1 MQHSTPLITTIVAG
15 LVLAFIFG
23 MIANRFKM
31 PPLVG
36 YLFAGILAG
45 PYTPGFVADQALGA
59 ELAELGVIL
68 LMFGVGL
75 HFSLKDLMSVR
86 ALAIPGALVQ
96 IAFATLLGL
105 GLATLLGWGLGA
117 GILFG
122 LALSVA
128 STVVLLKA
136 LQDRRLIETEKG
148 RIAVGWLI
156 VEDLD
161 MVLAL
166 VLVPAFAS
174 LSGNPE
180 SAIHDPFVS
189 FVERMLGTQIG
200 IYGIIGLTLVKVAAF
215 VGFMLIVGRRAIP
228 WALHATAHTGSRELF
243 RLAVLAIALGVA
255 LGSSVLFGVS
265 LALGAFFAG
274 MMLAESELSQRAA
287 QETLP
292 LRDAFAVLFFVSI
305 GMLFD
310 PSILVNQPLQVLAT
324 VFIIVI
330 GKSVAAFGIVLLF
343 RRPVGTAL
351 TISASLAQIG
361 EFSFILAS
369 MGVSLA
375 ILPKE
380 GQDLILAGALI
391 SIVLNPVVF
400 WAVDLAKP
408 RFEAKAAARR
418 GEPELR
424 VEPSD
429 STIVAEGSVLP
440 EVELDVP
447 DPEDADAVQP
457 TRQKDHTILVGF
469 GRVGR
474 VVGQGLHDAG
484 APLVVI
490 EDSDHSIAFARSK
503 GIEVVS
509 GNAASADVLKL
520 ANLAQAKVLMIAIPN
535 GFEAGT
541 VVEVGRKLNP
551 GIRILARAHS
561 EEEEAHLRH
570 LGADQVIMG
579 EREIGLGM
587 LAWLRGERIEDI
599 ANTAPMPPIE
609 PKLAPVENI
618 LEKVAATAAVAV
630 VEPAMAAELAVPVEL
645 MATPEP
651 AAEGSA
657 AEPAEIAVVE
667 TVIELP
673 APQVQVEDVAVI
685 EAVEAA
691 PAVDVADAPAVT
703 EAAGLES
710 VEATPAVAETPQEIA
725 EPVVPV
731 EETPEEEAA
740 EDEIYEGS
748 PVIEP
753 VDPAPPEAAPA
764 ELAPV
769 APGEPLSEAAV
780 EMAEVEAEEQVSE
793 GGPVIVPEADVATS
807 DVKPESTPAAEQDKP
822 EDAGVPPVVPEPKIS
837 RSPSLND
844 FAEGH
849 IRSAR
854 AGVTGAGA
862 AWRDDDDRRY
872 RAGAGDPQEVSRT
885 DPLGA
890 QAGWLRGQPAGA
902 HRGI

>member
-1 MQHSTPLITTIVAG
+1 MQHSTPLISTIVAG

-36 YLFAGILAG
+36 YLFAGILVG
-45 PYTPGFVADQALGA
+45 PHTPGFVADQALGV
-59 ELAELGVIL
+59 ELSELGVIL

-96 IAFATLLGL
+96 IGFATLLGM
-105 GLATLLGWGLGA
+105 GLASLLGWDIGA

-136 LQDRRLIETEKG
+136 LQDKRLIETEKG

-156 VEDLD
+156 VEDLA

-189 FVERMLGTQIG
+189 FVERILGMNIG
-200 IYGIIGLTLVKVAAF
+200 IYGVIALTLVKVAAF
-215 VGFMLIVGRRAIP
+215 IGFMLIVGRRAIP

-255 LGSSVLFGVS
+255 LGSSLLFGVS

-310 PSILVNQPLQVLAT
+310 PSILLNQPLQVLAT

-343 RRPVGTAL
+343 RRPIGTAL

-400 WAVDLAKP
+400 WAVDLVKP
-408 RFEAKAAARR
+408 RLEAKVAARR
-418 GEPELR
+418 GEPEIR
-424 VEPSD
+424 VEPSE
-429 STIVAEGSVLP
+429 TTVVVEGAVLP
-440 EVELDVP
+440 EAPVADVLVLDE
-447 DPEDADAVQP
+447 EDKVQP
-457 TRQKDHTILVGF
+457 SRQKDHTVVVGF

-474 VVGQGLHDAG
+474 VIGQGLKDAG
-484 APLVVI
+484 ASVLVI
-490 EDSDHSIAFARSK
+490 EDSDHSIAYARSK

-509 GNAASADVLKL
+509 GNAASADVLRL

-561 EEEEAHLRH
+561 EDEENHLRH

-587 LAWLRGERIEDI
+587 LAWLRGERLDDI
-599 ANTAPMPPIE
+599 VATAPVPPIE

-618 LEKVAATAAVAV
+618 LAKVAATAAVAA
-630 VEPAMAAELAVPVEL
+630 EPVFAAEPAVPVEL
-645 MATPEP
+645 VETLPPVA
-651 AAEGSA
+651 A
-657 AEPAEIAVVE
+657 AEPAADQSAAFAELAEVAAAE
-667 TVIELP
+667 AVIESPPPL
-673 APQVQVEDVAVI
+673 APVEDVAVI
-685 EAVEAA
+685 EAIEV
-691 PAVDVADAPAVT
+691 PAVTPSEVIAVPPAVADA
-703 EAAGLES
+703 AALES
-710 VEATPAVAETPQEIA
+710 VQATPAVAETPQEVA
-725 EPVVPV
+725 EPVVV
-731 EETPEEEAA
+731 ADETPEQEAA
-740 EDEIYEGS
+740 EEEISEGS

-753 VDPAPPEAAPA
+753 
-764 ELAPV
+764 
-769 APGEPLSEAAV
+769 EAAV
-780 EMAEVEAEEQVSE
+780 VADVDDGTLLPAEPEEEVAAEEEISE
-793 GGPVIVPEADVATS
+793 GSPVVTPEPDE
-807 DVKPESTPAAEQDKP
+807 PEQD
-822 EDAGVPPVVPEPKIS
+822 ESEQQAVPPVVPEPKI
-837 RSPSLND
+837 
-844 FAEGH
+844 
-849 IRSAR
+849 
-854 AGVTGAGA
+854 
-862 AWRDDDDRRY
+862 
-872 RAGAGDPQEVSRT
+872 
-885 DPLGA
+885 
-890 QAGWLRGQPAGA
+890 
-902 HRGI
+902 

>member
-1 MQHSTPLITTIVAG
+1 MQHETPLITMIVAG
-15 LVLAFIFG
+15 LVLAYIFG

-36 YLFAGILAG
+36 YLFAGMLAG
-45 PYTPGFVADQALGA
+45 PYTPGFVADQALSA

-75 HFSLKDLMSVR
+75 HFSLKDLLSVR

-136 LQDRRLIETEKG
+136 LQDKRLIETERG

-156 VEDLD
+156 VEDLA

-166 VLVPAFAS
+166 VLIPAFAS

-180 SAIHDPFVS
+180 TVMHDPFVS
-189 FVERMLGTQIG
+189 FVERMLRMEIG
-200 IYGIIGLTLVKVAAF
+200 IWGVLGLTLVKVAAF
-215 VGFMLIVGRRAIP
+215 IGFMLIVGRRAIP

-310 PSILVNQPLQVLAT
+310 PSILVSQPLQVLAT

-330 GKSVAAFGIVLLF
+330 GKSVAAFAIVLLF
-343 RRPVGTAL
+343 RRPIGTAL

-400 WAVDLAKP
+400 WAVDLVKP
-408 RFEAKAAARR
+408 RLEQRVASRR
-418 GEPELR
+418 GEPEVR
-424 VEPSD
+424 VEPGETTVSVEGA
-429 STIVAEGSVLP
+429 VAP
-440 EVELDVP
+440 EAPAAEAPVGDN
-447 DPEDADAVQP
+447 EDEAQP

-474 VVGQGLHDAG
+474 VVGQGLKDAG
-484 APLVVI
+484 ASLVVI
-490 EDSDHSIAFARSK
+490 EDSDHSIAYARSK

-509 GNAASADVLKL
+509 GNAASAEVLKL

-541 VVEVGRKLNP
+541 VVEVGRKINP

-561 EEEEAHLRH
+561 EDEETHLRH
-570 LGADQVIMG
+570 FGADQVIMG

-587 LAWLRGERIEDI
+587 LAWLRGERVEDI
-599 ANTAPMPPIE
+599 VDTAPVPPIE

-618 LEKVAATAAVAV
+618 LEKAAIVAAAEPLVVA
-630 VEPAMAAELAVPVEL
+630 EPPVPVEL
-645 MATPEP
+645 VATVEP
-651 AAEGSA
+651 AVA
-657 AEPAEIAVVE
+657 AEPQVVQPAAMAEAADIVASE
-667 TVIELP
+667 SVIELP
-673 APQVQVEDVAVI
+673 ALETAVAPVEDVAVI
-685 EAVEAA
+685 EAVEAVEA
-691 PAVDVADAPAVT
+691 VPEEVVVGEPAVVDAAT
-703 EAAGLES
+703 LES
-710 VEATPAVAETPQEIA
+710 VQTTPAVAETPEA
-725 EPVVPV
+725 LVEATPVAD
-731 EETPEEEAA
+731 ETPEELAT

-753 VDPAPPEAAPA
+753 EAPVVADDEATPA
-764 ELAPV
+764 EPAADEV
-769 APGEPLSEAAV
+769 A
-780 EMAEVEAEEQVSE
+780 AEDEVSE
-793 GGPVIVPEADVATS
+793 GGPVAVPEPTEPD
-807 DVKPESTPAAEQDKP
+807 AEQQP
-822 EDAGVPPVVPEPKIS
+822 EERAVPPVVPEPKI
-837 RSPSLND
+837 
-844 FAEGH
+844 
-849 IRSAR
+849 
-854 AGVTGAGA
+854 
-862 AWRDDDDRRY
+862 
-872 RAGAGDPQEVSRT
+872 
-885 DPLGA
+885 
-890 QAGWLRGQPAGA
+890 
-902 HRGI
+902 